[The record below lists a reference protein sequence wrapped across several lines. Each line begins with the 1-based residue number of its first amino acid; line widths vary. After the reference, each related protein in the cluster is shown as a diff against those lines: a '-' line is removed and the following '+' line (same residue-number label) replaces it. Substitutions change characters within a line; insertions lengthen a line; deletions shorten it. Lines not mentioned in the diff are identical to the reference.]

1 MWREDSGQCAAEPE
15 AAESGSRSKGAQMS
29 DQDYFEDQL
38 TRSNV
43 EFWRRLPPL
52 DFSGL
57 SVLDLGCGHG
67 ALSVDIA
74 RRGAT
79 EVVGV
84 DINEEPVLF
93 AQTYVKREFP
103 DVADRITFMADDV
116 ANLTRKFDVIVSKD
130 SFEHIEHLDSMMLQ
144 LQHLLRPGGHLLA
157 GFGPLYFSPFGD
169 HGRYLNRR
177 VPWLPA
183 LMPEPLLLKLAT
195 LRYGRAIRSPLDL
208 GLNKLT
214 PARFRRIVQAQGW
227 RVQGMK
233 YNGGDQLLLK
243 PMHML
248 RTVPPLE
255 RYFTTSIY
263 ANLQVP

>member
-1 MWREDSGQCAAEPE
+1 
-15 AAESGSRSKGAQMS
+15 MS
-29 DQDYFEDQL
+29 DEAYFQDQL
-38 TRSNV
+38 ARSNA

-74 RRGAT
+74 RRGAA

-84 DINEEPVLF
+84 DINEEPIAF
-93 AQTYVKREFP
+93 ARVYVKREFP
-103 DVADRITFMADDV
+103 DVASQITFVAEDV
-116 ANLTRKFDVIVSKD
+116 ATLTRKFDVIVSKD
-130 SFEHIEHLDSMMLQ
+130 SFEHIDDLDSMMLQ
-144 LQHLLRPGGHLLA
+144 LRRLLKPGGHLLA

-169 HGRYLNRR
+169 HGRYLWRR

-183 LMPEPLLLKLAT
+183 LLPEPLLLKVAT
-195 LRYGRAIRSPLDL
+195 LRYGRPIRSPSDL

-214 PARFRRIVQAQGW
+214 PARFRTIIQAQGW
-227 RVQGMK
+227 RVHGMK
-233 YNGGDQLLLK
+233 YNGGDKPLLK
-243 PMHML
+243 PMHVL
-248 RTVPPLE
+248 RAVPPLE

-263 ANLQVP
+263 AILQAP